1 MSEQGPAPAVNDV
14 FSESL
19 AFPNQKQR
27 AVASR
32 SYRVKVNPANGQ
44 TFSAGQT
51 INIDLPSNLA
61 GTYVNW
67 NQCYL
72 KFKVTNT
79 TEVFILDR
87 CGAAGF
93 IERVQCQTAGAQIFD
108 LPNWNVLMTILMDMD
123 SSPAYKAGYGNILM
137 GTNGGHQGGD
147 VMAADASRTFCVPF
161 TLHPFG
167 MSTPHRLHPLFS
179 LSPVQFK
186 LTLASKALAGK
197 SPGTG
202 ALSFT
207 EVELVCVFTELSPS
221 AQSQV
226 DSMTGGIY
234 NILAS
239 SYQNVGTSM
248 VAASTAVTANL
259 GVSVSS
265 LERVIVCHRPTAS
278 LGATF
283 YNLGNRSKNYLT
295 EYQIFVNGESYP
307 ARPIKVEDSC
317 AEALA
322 EFLLSDHSL
331 VDFNKQSSFNIAV
344 NGTLVDTKSN
354 GLDGQSVNG
363 VLVPYTSNDPDGNE
377 YGSTAGSASNIGS
390 FITAVEMETGLSDGK
405 SAKIYSGIST
415 ISSTVNYR
423 GVYNSLSENAQIDFF
438 AQFTVLL
445 SLNMRG
451 TGVWSIAV

>member
-1 MSEQGPAPAVNDV
+1 MSDA

-32 SYRVKVNPANGQ
+32 SYRVKVNPSNGQ
-44 TFSAGQT
+44 TFTSGQT
-51 INIDLPSNLA
+51 VNIDLPSNLA
-61 GTYVNW
+61 GTYLNW

-72 KFKVTNT
+72 KMKATNVTSAI
-79 TEVFILDR
+79 ELDR

-93 IERVQCQTAGAQIFD
+93 IERVQCQTSGAQIFD
-108 LPNWNVLMTILMDMD
+108 CPNWNVLMTLLMDMD
-123 SSPAYKAGYGNILM
+123 SSPAYKSGYGNVLM
-137 GTNGGHQGGD
+137 GTNGGFQAGETLG
-147 VMAADASRTFCVPF
+147 AAETRTYCIPF

-167 MSTPHRLHPLFS
+167 LSTPHRLQPLFS
-179 LSPVQFK
+179 LAPVQFK
-186 LTLASKALAGK
+186 ISLASKQLSGK
-197 SPGTG
+197 ST
-202 ALSFT
+202 ADTSNITFS
-207 EVELVCVFTELSPS
+207 EVELVCVFTELSPG

-239 SYQNVGTSM
+239 SYQNVGTNM
-248 VAASTAVTANL
+248 TDGSTAVTANL

-265 LERVIVCHRPTAS
+265 LERVIVCHRPTTS
-278 LGATF
+278 LAPAF
-283 YNLGNRSKNYLT
+283 FNLGNRVKNHLT
-295 EYQIFVNGESYP
+295 QYQIFVNGESYP
-307 ARPIKVEDSC
+307 ARPVIVEDSC

-331 VDFNKQSSFNIAV
+331 VDFNKQSSFNLAIEGGAA
-344 NGTLVDTKSN
+344 NLKSN
-354 GLDGQSVNG
+354 GLDGGSVNG
-363 VLVPYTSNDPDGNE
+363 IILPYKFDTAVGDE
-377 YGSTAGSASNIGS
+377 TGSTAASTSNIGT
-390 FITAVEMETGLSDGK
+390 FLTAVEMETGLSDGK

-423 GVYNSLSENAQIDFF
+423 GVYTSSSLASQIDFF
-438 AQFTVLL
+438 CQYTVLL

-451 TGVWSIAV
+451 TGVWSVAV

>member
-1 MSEQGPAPAVNDV
+1 MSDA

-19 AFPNQKQR
+19 AYPAQKQR

-44 TFSAGQT
+44 TFTSSQT

-61 GTYVNW
+61 GTYLNW

-72 KFKVTNT
+72 KMKVTNAT
-79 TEVFILDR
+79 SAIVLDR

-93 IERVQCQTAGAQIFD
+93 IERVQCQTSGAQIFD
-108 LPNWNVLMTILMDMD
+108 CPNWNVLMTLLMDMD
-123 SSPAYKAGYGNILM
+123 SSPAYKAGYGNVLM
-137 GTNGGHQGGD
+137 GTNGGFQAGETIGSTD
-147 VMAADASRTFCVPF
+147 TRTYCVPF

-167 MSTPHRLHPLFS
+167 LSTPHRLQPLFS
-179 LSPVQFK
+179 LAPVQFK
-186 LTLASKALAGK
+186 ISLASKQLSGK
-197 SPGTG
+197 VTAADTSNLT
-202 ALSFT
+202 FT
-207 EVELVCVFTELSPS
+207 EVELVCVFTELSPG
-221 AQSQV
+221 AQAQV
-226 DSMTGGIY
+226 DSMTGGVY

-239 SYQNVGTSM
+239 SYQNVGTNM
-248 VAASTAVTANL
+248 PDAATAVTANL

-278 LGATF
+278 LGTAF
-283 YNLGNRSKNYLT
+283 FNIGNRVKNFLT
-295 EYQIFVNGESYP
+295 QYQIFVNGESYP
-307 ARPIKVEDSC
+307 ARPVIVEDSC

-331 VDFNKQSSFNIAV
+331 VDFNKQSSFNLAV
-344 NGTLVDTKSN
+344 SGNFSTTKSN
-354 GLDGQSVNG
+354 GLDGSSVNG
-363 VLVPYTSNDPDGNE
+363 IILPFKFDTALGDE
-377 YGSTAGSASNIGS
+377 TGSTSTSTSNIGT
-390 FITAVEMETGLSDGK
+390 FLTAVEMETGLSDGK

-423 GVYNSLSENAQIDFF
+423 GVYGSSSEAAQIDFF
-438 AQFTVLL
+438 CQYTVLL

-451 TGVWSIAV
+451 TGVWSVAV

>member
-1 MSEQGPAPAVNDV
+1 MSDA

-44 TFSAGQT
+44 TFTSGQT

-72 KFKVTNT
+72 KLKATNAT
-79 TEVFILDR
+79 SALTLDR

-93 IERVQCQTAGAQIFD
+93 IERVQCQTSGAQIFD
-108 LPNWNVLMTILMDMD
+108 LPNWNVLMTLLMDTD
-123 SSPAYKAGYGNILM
+123 SSPTYKAGYGNILM
-137 GTNGGHQGGD
+137 GTNGGHQAGETLSSTD
-147 VMAADASRTFCVPF
+147 TRTYCIPF

-179 LSPVQFK
+179 LAPVQFK
-186 LTLASKALAGK
+186 LTLASKGLSGK
-197 SPGTG
+197 ATADTSVIT
-202 ALSFT
+202 FT
-207 EVELVCVFTELSPS
+207 EVELICVFTELSPA
-221 AQSQV
+221 AQAQV
-226 DSMTGGIY
+226 DSMTGGVY

-239 SYQNVGTSM
+239 SYQNVGTNM
-248 VAASTAVTANL
+248 TAQSTAVTANL
-259 GVSVSS
+259 GISVSS
-265 LERVIVCHRPTAS
+265 LERVIVCHRPTSS
-278 LGATF
+278 LAPAF
-283 YNLGNRSKNYLT
+283 FNLGNRIKNFLT
-295 EYQIFVNGESYP
+295 QYQIFVNGESYP
-307 ARPIKVEDSC
+307 ARPIVVENGS
-317 AEALA
+317 AEAIS

-344 NGTLVDTKSN
+344 TGNTSNSKSN
-354 GLDGQSVNG
+354 GLDGQSVKG
-363 VLVPYTSNDPDGNE
+363 IISPYNFDNVSGNE
-377 YGSTAGSASNIGS
+377 NGSTDASESNIGS
-390 FITAVEMETGLSDGK
+390 FFTAVEMETGLSDGK
-405 SAKIYSGIST
+405 SARIYSGIST

-423 GVYNSLSENAQIDFF
+423 GVYEATSVPAQIDFF
-438 AQFTVLL
+438 AQYTVLL

-451 TGVWSIAV
+451 TGVWSVAV

>member
-1 MSEQGPAPAVNDV
+1 MSDA

-19 AFPNQKQR
+19 AYPAQKQR

-44 TFSAGQT
+44 TFTSGQT

-61 GTYVNW
+61 GTYLNW

-72 KFKVTNT
+72 KMKVTNIT
-79 TEVFILDR
+79 TELVLDR

-93 IERVQCQTAGAQIFD
+93 IERVQCQTSGAQIFD
-108 LPNWNVLMTILMDMD
+108 CPNWNVLMTLLMDMD
-123 SSPAYKAGYGNILM
+123 SSPAYKAGYGNVLM
-137 GTNGGHQGGD
+137 GTNGGHQAGETLGATD
-147 VMAADASRTFCVPF
+147 TRTYCVPF

-167 MSTPHRLHPLFS
+167 LSTPHRLQPLFS
-179 LSPVQFK
+179 LAPVQFK
-186 LTLASKALAGK
+186 LSLASKQLSGK
-197 SPGTG
+197 ATADTSNLTF
-202 ALSFT
+202 S
-207 EVELVCVFTELSPS
+207 EVELVCVFTELSPG
-221 AQSQV
+221 AQAQV
-226 DSMTGGIY
+226 DAMTGGVY

-239 SYQNVGTSM
+239 SYQNVGTNM
-248 VAASTAVTANL
+248 TGGATAVTANL

-278 LGATF
+278 IGAAF
-283 YNLGNRSKNYLT
+283 FNLGNRVKNYLT
-295 EYQIFVNGESYP
+295 QYQIFVNGESYP
-307 ARPIKVEDSC
+307 ARPVIVEDSC

-331 VDFNKQSSFNIAV
+331 VDFNKQSSFNLAI
-344 NGTLVDTKSN
+344 NGNLANLKSN
-354 GLDGQSVNG
+354 ALDGQSVNG
-363 VLVPYTSNDPDGNE
+363 ITLPFKFDTALGAE
-377 YGSTAGSASNIGS
+377 TGSTATAAVSNIGT
-390 FITAVEMETGLSDGK
+390 FLTAVEMETGLSDGK

-423 GVYNSLSENAQIDFF
+423 GVYGSTSAAAQIDFF
-438 AQFTVLL
+438 CQYTVLL

-451 TGVWSIAV
+451 TGVWSVAV